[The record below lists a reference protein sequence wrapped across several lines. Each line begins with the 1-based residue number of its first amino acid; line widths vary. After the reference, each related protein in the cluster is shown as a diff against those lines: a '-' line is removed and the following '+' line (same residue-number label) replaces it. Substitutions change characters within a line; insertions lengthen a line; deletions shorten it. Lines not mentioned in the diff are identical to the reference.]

1 MTLLTT
7 ANVETGGFGMLTT
20 KAAGLAAVPVAL
32 GLALT
37 AGCDAGGGTG
47 AVQKKATAP
56 ASAPASPTEAANGV
70 ERLAP
75 AEILK
80 RAREATAGAPSVRLK
95 GGFKEGG
102 DEVALDFRF
111 AGKKRAAGTMRLGD
125 QNIELT
131 RIGSTVYFKGDDR
144 FLKSIGGRSA
154 VTLMSGKYV
163 KTTSKDPDF
172 AELAS
177 FSDLSDLLREMVA
190 SAGGGWAKGAA
201 GNVGGVPAVA
211 LTGPD
216 GEQVHVA
223 TRGRPYLLRLDAG
236 PRNRL
241 DFVEYG
247 GRVDLRPP
255 PPGEVIDA
263 AELG

>member
-1 MTLLTT
+1 
-7 ANVETGGFGMLTT
+7 MLTT
-20 KAAGLAAVPVAL
+20 KAAALAAMPVAL

-37 AGCDAGGGTG
+37 AGCDSGGGTST
-47 AVQKKATAP
+47 VQKKKATAP
-56 ASAPASPTEAANGV
+56 ATAPAPPAEAANGV
-70 ERLAP
+70 EKLA
-75 AEILK
+75 AAKILA

-95 GGFKEGG
+95 GAFKEGG
-102 DEVALDFRF
+102 DEIALDFRF
-111 AGKKRAAGTMRLGD
+111 GGKKRAAGKLRLGD

-131 RIGSTVYFKGDDR
+131 RLGSTVYFKGDDK
-144 FLKSIGGRSA
+144 FLKGIGGQSV
-154 VTLMSGKYV
+154 VTLLSGKYV

-177 FSDLSDLLREMVA
+177 FADLSGLLREMVA
-190 SAGGGWAKGAA
+190 SAGGGWTKGAA
-201 GNVGGVPAVA
+201 GNVAGVPAVA

-241 DFVEYG
+241 DFIEYG

-255 PPGEVIDA
+255 PAAEVIDA
-263 AELG
+263 SELG